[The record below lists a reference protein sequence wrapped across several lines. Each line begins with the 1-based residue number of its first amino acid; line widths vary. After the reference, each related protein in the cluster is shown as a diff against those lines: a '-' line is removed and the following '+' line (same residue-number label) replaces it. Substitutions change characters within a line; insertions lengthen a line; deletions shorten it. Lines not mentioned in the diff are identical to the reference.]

1 MIAPAI
7 DQVMDDF
14 GLSSPVLSSL
24 VVSIYVLGWGVGPL
38 VLGPLSEVYGRLPV
52 YTCSNVVYVVATAG
66 CALSP
71 GIGPFLALRLLAGT
85 VGSTPLTIG
94 GGTISDIVP
103 VSRRGLALSLY
114 MFGPVLGP
122 CVGPLIGGFL
132 TDLLGWRSVL
142 WVLCG
147 LVRSQV
153 SSLFFPT
160 LSLIIPTH
168 QYACM
173 TIVQVLFMRETYPAA
188 ILSRKRKLRNGDL
201 GLQPKLDKNS
211 LSAARVLM
219 TAVVRP
225 AKITVQSPVSWI
237 ISLISA
243 YVNGIVFL
251 ILTTAPLVFQTEY
264 GFTPHDVGIAFFGY
278 GLGHVAGLI
287 GFTLTSDRMTA
298 SRAGKPER
306 RLAPAVVAAPLM
318 ALGLVCFGWGAEA
331 HAHWAVPVA
340 GSALVGAGNVLFFS
354 ACMGYLIDAFTA
366 HAASAIA
373 ANMVVRSVGG
383 ALLPLAGRS
392 LYASLH
398 WAWASYLL
406 ALPMLLFTLALVY
419 LYVRGQQL
427 RERYPVRF

>member
-147 LVRSQV
+147 SVRSQV
-153 SSLFFPT
+153 SSPFFPT
-160 LSLIIPTH
+160 LLLIIPTH

-188 ILSRKRKLRNGDL
+188 ILSRKRKLHYGNL

-219 TAVVRP
+219 AAVVRP

-278 GLGHVAGLI
+278 GLGNVAGLI

-340 GSALVGAGNVLFFS
+340 GSALVGAGTVLFFS

>member
-85 VGSTPLTIG
+85 VGSTPLSIG

-188 ILSRKRKLRNGDL
+188 ILSRKRKLHYGNL

-219 TAVVRP
+219 AAVVRP

-278 GLGHVAGLI
+278 GLGNVAGLI

-298 SRAGKPER
+298 SRAGRPER

-419 LYVRGQQL
+419 LCVRGQQL